1 MVENGN
7 GEDMG
12 LVAIVGDSTS
22 VAGFRPLGFAVFPVE
37 RPNDARDLW
46 PRLSAGDYSVVFV
59 TEPVYEAIGDLAAE
73 TADRPLPAV
82 TVIPG
87 VGSTG
92 GVGEAKLSRAIERAL
107 GTQVLIGEEEQA

>member
-1 MVENGN
+1 
-7 GEDMG
+7 MG
-12 LVAIVGDSTS
+12 LVAIVGDATS

-37 RPNDARDLW
+37 QPDDARALW
-46 PRLSAGDYSVVFV
+46 PTFAEGGYSVVFV
-59 TEPVYEAIGDLAAE
+59 TEPVYAAIEDLAAE

-92 GVGEAKLSRAIERAL
+92 GVGEAKLSRAIVRAL
-107 GTQVLIGEEEQA
+107 GTKVLIGEEELG